1 MSIDFT
7 MTLRKFFTFLHKS
20 PWKSMFFPQ
29 ILVNS
34 SVIPTTFTLPSWNL
48 PLISLT
54 RGLSSLYLIRHK
66 KDVKEQK
73 WRGNN
78 FEVKKIYIFPSF
90 SDENQVPHTVLKKIA
105 PLNYQA
111 RFNQN
116 QFYELLANLSTNL
129 KHHVVDK
136 FLCFFSIKSYIRATL

>member
-1 MSIDFT
+1 MYPTPFPHVADIDFLFQAELPEFSIDFT

-73 WRGNN
+73 
-78 FEVKKIYIFPSF
+78 
-90 SDENQVPHTVLKKIA
+90 
-105 PLNYQA
+105 
-111 RFNQN
+111 
-116 QFYELLANLSTNL
+116 
-129 KHHVVDK
+129 
-136 FLCFFSIKSYIRATL
+136 